1 MYKYQ
6 AQIIYAPDLI
16 FFVLNAFCICSTF
29 AYRTFLTL
37 AFIFFF
43 PWQHPHRSPLQYLG
57 THANHLLVVPIHS
70 AKYRQMA
77 AHPALVWQDMWVH
90 HQAVVLNV
98 LSIVNVQ
105 VILPASTKSVK
116 ILVRDLVEPVQNV
129 MLWCTF
135 LIVSVHQASQE
146 THSHYALLLNVSLI
160 LTCNNIWALV

>member
-6 AQIIYAPDLI
+6 AQITYAPDLI
-16 FFVLNAFCICSTF
+16 FSVLNAFYICSTF
-29 AYRTFLTL
+29 AYRIFLTL

-43 PWQHPHRSPLQYLG
+43 PWQHPHHSHLLYLR
-57 THANHLLVVPIHS
+57 THASHLLVVPIHS
-70 AKYRQMA
+70 AKYQLMA

-116 ILVRDLVEPVQNV
+116 ILVQDLVEPVQNV

-135 LIVSVHQASQE
+135 LIVSVHQGSQE

-160 LTCNNIWALV
+160 LTCNNIRALV